1 MLRTVYLALVFMLSW
16 QANAD
21 CSDDAPPDYELS
33 VGGPPT
39 NQVTGGSDIS
49 VSESS
54 VVLDRLPHLYHE
66 PESHTLEVGPRI
78 ASSKYPQK
86 KKKNEYLNIYFFTMP
101 EKSSITCSTHWS
113 NQDLIVLGGGAS
125 CTVCVPDWLPLHY
138 RLSFPYKR
146 TQAE

>member
-1 MLRTVYLALVFMLSW
+1 MLRTVYLAFVFMLSW

-39 NQVTGGSDIS
+39 DQVTGGSDNS

-86 KKKNEYLNIYFFTMP
+86 KKIETRKVQYHMLLSLVQSGLDCTWG
-101 EKSSITCSTHWS
+101 WS
-113 NQDLIVLGGGAS
+113 
-125 CTVCVPDWLPLHY
+125 
-138 RLSFPYKR
+138 
-146 TQAE
+146 